1 LQTGQELKQLSGAH
15 NNAAELAQNVHD
27 VQPELLHLQDT

>member
-1 LQTGQELKQLSGAH
+1 LQPGQELEQLRGAH
-15 NNAAELAQNVHD
+15 NDAAELAQNVHD